1 MVIRD
6 HHRLR
11 IVRLLMP
18 GCFVLIGLTVA
29 LAGLSGKGIA
39 GSVELVVESA
49 FVAMILASLLF
60 TSFVLFSSRSH
71 PQAKSI
77 LTGAMSIGL
86 FPAIAVF
93 VLGNRTSEGRIEI
106 IGHVMVILIASTVA
120 AALIFSLLVAIVTD
134 RRSQARDHLSD
145 AFSMDN
151 EE

>member
-1 MVIRD
+1 
-6 HHRLR
+6 
-11 IVRLLMP
+11 MP

-29 LAGLSGKGIA
+29 LAGLSGKGLA

>member
-77 LTGAMSIGL
+77 LTGTMSIGL

>member
-1 MVIRD
+1 
-6 HHRLR
+6 
-11 IVRLLMP
+11 MP

-29 LAGLSGKGIA
+29 LAGLSGKGLA
-39 GSVELVVESA
+39 GSAELVVESA

>member
-1 MVIRD
+1 MMIRD

-18 GCFVLIGLTVA
+18 GCFVLIGLTLA

-39 GSVELVVESA
+39 SSVELVVESA

-60 TSFVLFSSRSH
+60 SSFVLFSSRSH

-77 LTGAMSIGL
+77 LTGTMSIGL

-93 VLGNRTSEGRIEI
+93 VLGDHTSDGRIEI
-106 IGHVMVILIASTVA
+106 IGHVMIILIASTVA

-134 RRSQARDHLSD
+134 RRSQARDHLGD
-145 AFSMDN
+145 DFSMDS

>member
-1 MVIRD
+1 MIRD